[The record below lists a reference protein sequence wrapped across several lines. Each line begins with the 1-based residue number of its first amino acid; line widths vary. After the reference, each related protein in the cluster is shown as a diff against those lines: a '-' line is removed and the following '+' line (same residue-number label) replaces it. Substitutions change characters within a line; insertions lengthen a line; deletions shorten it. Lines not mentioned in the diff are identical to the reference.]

1 MENILYEVPTTFEFD
16 YFDFALNFVLMAAC
30 LTIFVKCKNIKYK
43 DTRYEIVKI
52 ISILCFGFLLLFNAI
67 DITSSLDMHKKIAK
81 QYEVGNYEIVEGFV
95 EDFVPMPYEGHG
107 NESFEINGVKFSYSD
122 YIELCGYNNAK
133 SHGGVIEGNGQ
144 HLKIGYI
151 YYDSSYGN
159 IIVYIE
165 QLE

>member
-1 MENILYEVPTTFEFD
+1 M
-16 YFDFALNFVLMAAC
+16 
-30 LTIFVKCKNIKYK
+30 
-43 DTRYEIVKI
+43 
-52 ISILCFGFLLLFNAI
+52 ISGICLCFLVVYNVI

-95 EDFVPMPYEGHG
+95 EDFEPMPYEGKSK
-107 NESFEINGVKFSYSD
+107 ESFEINGVKFSYSD
-122 YIELCGYNNAK
+122 SIEICGYNNAK

>member
-1 MENILYEVPTTFEFD
+1 MENILYEIPTKFEFD
-16 YFDFALNFVLMAAC
+16 YFDFGFQLILLAFL
-30 LTIFVKCKNIKYK
+30 LTVFIKCKNKEYK
-43 DTRYEIVKI
+43 DTPYEVIKV
-52 ISILCFGFLLLFNAI
+52 ISGICLCFLLLFNVI

-95 EDFVPMPYEGHG
+95 EDFEPMPYDGHG

-122 YIELCGYNNAK
+122 YINICGYNNAK

-151 YYDSSYGN
+151 SYN
-159 IIVYIE
+159 KMNVIVYIE

>member
-1 MENILYEVPTTFEFD
+1 MENILYEIPTKFEFD
-16 YFDFALNFVLMAAC
+16 YFDFGFQLNLLAFL
-30 LTIFVKCKNIKYK
+30 LTVFIKCKNKEYK
-43 DTRYEIVKI
+43 DTPYEVIKV
-52 ISILCFGFLLLFNAI
+52 ISGICLCFLVVYNVI
-67 DITSSLDMHKKIAK
+67 DIASSLDMHKKIAEE
-81 QYEVGNYEIVEGFV
+81 YEKGNYEIIDGVVEN
-95 EDFVPMPYEGHG
+95 FVPMPYEGKSK
-107 NESFEINGVKFSYSD
+107 ESFEINGVKFSYSD
-122 YIELCGYNNAK
+122 SIEICGYNNAK